1 MKNTFIYISLIAT
14 SLSLAQVGINTTTPQ
29 EELHIEGATSTIRVE
44 GLNLTNNNLN
54 LGTIENTRVYVD
66 TDGDLVLGTGST
78 DIEVLFNPANYLEDP
93 LDTGGPNMNVINQTG
108 VGSGYSQGGWPRQS
122 GPGLDTFTLTRNAIV
137 EINYS
142 LSYEIYKSGIGISDQ
157 HARTVQFYV
166 YLRRNGPANQNPGD
180 ATLVD
185 TDVDGN
191 PITFA
196 GNAGSLGYSGQFYTN
211 GNSNGAS
218 GLEGF
223 GKEFYATGH
232 DYVKLGPGTYTPMFA
247 GVMFVGNTGG
257 TGAVKMQ
264 IGGGDDEIVVV
275 AHYYN

>member
-1 MKNTFIYISLIAT
+1 MKNTLLYICLFGSLIT
-14 SLSLAQVGINTTTPQ
+14 FAQVGVNTTTPQ
-29 EELHIEGATSTIRVE
+29 EELHVEGATSTIRVE
-44 GLNLTNNNLN
+44 GLNLINNNLN
-54 LGTIENTRVYVD
+54 LGNIENTRVYVD
-66 TDGDLVLGTGST
+66 TDGDLVLGDGST

-93 LDTGGPNMNVINQTG
+93 LDTGGANSNQINQTG
-108 VGSGYSQGGWPRQS
+108 VGSGYSEGGWPRVI
-122 GPGLDTFTLTRNAIV
+122 GPGTSTFTLTRNAIV

-142 LSYEIYKSGIGISDQ
+142 LSYEIYKSGIGISDN

-166 YLRRNGPANQNPGD
+166 YLRRNGPANVNPGD
-180 ATLVD
+180 ANLVRF
-185 TDVDGN
+185 DVDGN

-196 GNAGSLGYSGQFYTN
+196 GNTGSLGYSGQFYTN
-211 GNSNGAS
+211 GNSTGAS

-223 GKEFYATGH
+223 DRKYYATGH

-247 GVMFVGNTGG
+247 GVMFVANTAG

>member
-14 SLSLAQVGINTTTPQ
+14 SLSLAQVGVNTTTPQ

-44 GLNLTNNNLN
+44 GLNFANNNLN
-54 LGTIENTRVYVD
+54 LGTVENTRVYVD
-66 TDGDLVLGTGST
+66 TDGDLVLGDGST
-78 DIEVLFNPANYLEDP
+78 DIEVLFNPANYLDDP
-93 LDTGGPNMNVINQTG
+93 LDTGGSNSNQINQTG
-108 VGSGYSQGGWPRQS
+108 VGSGYSQGGWPRVI
-122 GPGLDTFTLTRNAIV
+122 GPGTSTFTLTRPAIV

-142 LSYEIYKSGIGISDQ
+142 LSYEIYKSGRGIDDE

-166 YLRRNGPANQNPGD
+166 YLRNGSHTGPIVASD
-180 ATLVD
+180 I
-185 TDVDGN
+185 DGT

-196 GNAGSLGYSGQFYTN
+196 GNVGSLGYSGQFYTN
-211 GNSNGAS
+211 GSQHGAD
-218 GLEGF
+218 GMEGF
-223 GKEFYATGH
+223 DRKYFATGH
-232 DYVKLGPGTYTPMFA
+232 DYVKLGPGTYSPMFA
-247 GVMFVGNTGG
+247 GVMFVANTSG

>member
-1 MKNTFIYISLIAT
+1 M
-14 SLSLAQVGINTTTPQ
+14 
-29 EELHIEGATSTIRVE
+29 
-44 GLNLTNNNLN
+44 NLTNNTLN
-54 LGTIENTRVYVD
+54 LGNKENTRVFVN
-66 TDGDLVLGTGST
+66 TDGDLVLGNGST

-93 LDTGGPNMNVINQTG
+93 LDTGGADSNQINQTG
-108 VGSGYSQGGWPRQS
+108 VGAGYDEGGWPRQI
-122 GPGLDTFTLTRNAIV
+122 GPGLSTFTLTRNAIV

-142 LSYEIYKSGIGISDQ
+142 LSYEIYKSGIGISDN

-166 YLRRNGPANQNPGD
+166 YLRRNGPANVNPGD
-180 ATLVD
+180 ANLVRF
-185 TDVDGN
+185 DVDGN
-191 PITFA
+191 PINFA
-196 GNAGSLGYSGQFYTN
+196 GNDGALGYSGQFYTN

-223 GKEFYATGH
+223 DRKFYATGH

-247 GVMFVGNTGG
+247 GVMFVANTAG

>member
-1 MKNTFIYISLIAT
+1 MKNTFIYISLIVT

-29 EELHIEGATSTIRVE
+29 EELHIEGANSTIRVE
-44 GLNLTNNNLN
+44 GLNLANNNLN
-54 LGTIENTRVYVD
+54 LGNIENTRVYVD
-66 TDGDLVLGTGST
+66 TDGDLVLGDGST

-93 LDTGGPNMNVINQTG
+93 LDTGGANSNVINQTG
-108 VGSGYSQGGWPRQS
+108 VGSGYSQAGWPRQS

-142 LSYEIYKSGIGISDQ
+142 LSYEIYKSGIGISDE

-166 YLRRNGPANQNPGD
+166 YLRRNGPASVNPGD

>member
-1 MKNTFIYISLIAT
+1 MKKIFIYIGLVVST
-14 SLSLAQVGINTTTPQ
+14 VSLAQVGVNTTTPE
-29 EELHIEGATSTIRVE
+29 EELHVEGATSTIRVE
-44 GLNLTNNNLN
+44 GLNFANNTLN
-54 LGTIENTRVYVD
+54 LGTVENTRVYVD
-66 TDGDLVLGTGST
+66 TDGDLVLGDGST

-108 VGSGYSQGGWPRQS
+108 TGGGYSQGGWPRQT
-122 GPGLDTFTLTRNAIV
+122 GPGLSTFTLTRNAIV

-142 LSYEIYKSGIGISDQ
+142 LSYEIYKSGIGIDDN

-185 TDVDGN
+185 QDVDGN
-191 PITFA
+191 PIIFA
-196 GNAGSLGYSGQFYTN
+196 GNRGSLGYSGQFYTN

-218 GLEGF
+218 GLQGF
-223 GKEFYATGH
+223 DRKFYATGH

-247 GVMFVGNTGG
+247 GNMFVANTGG

-264 IGGGDDEIVVV
+264 IGGGDDEIVIV